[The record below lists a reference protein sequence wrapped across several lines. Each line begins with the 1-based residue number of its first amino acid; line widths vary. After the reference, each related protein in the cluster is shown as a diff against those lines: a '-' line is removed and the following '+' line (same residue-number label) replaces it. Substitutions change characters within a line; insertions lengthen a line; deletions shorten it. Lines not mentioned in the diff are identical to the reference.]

1 MWSTNKQR
9 FLLWIEGDYLN
20 NKKEGTGI
28 FWWTTGS
35 HAGDRY
41 EGQFEDDKRLK
52 HYFIELFH
60 NLKLMSITSQF
71 YSISNKN
78 HNFRHGNGMY
88 RYSNGD
94 IYDGSWANG
103 NQEGEGLLLYASGN
117 RLEG

>member
-60 NLKLMSITSQF
+60 NLKLILPLNSILFLIKIIISGTGMECIAILMVTSTMDPGQMEIKTVKDYF
-71 YSISNKN
+71 C
-78 HNFRHGNGMY
+78 MPVET
-88 RYSNGD
+88 D
-94 IYDGSWANG
+94 
-103 NQEGEGLLLYASGN
+103 
-117 RLEG
+117 